1 MNADLIQIV
10 NLVSQQ
16 GTPFKAAAACHPAMV
31 DPNDAPEV
39 TIPFLMIPSQ
49 DESKDDV
56 ANWQKGVK
64 VKNDIQWFNDQIH
77 GFMAAR
83 GNLEDEGV
91 KKAYEKGYSILSN
104 WFAENL

>member
-1 MNADLIQIV
+1 MNTLA
-10 NLVSQQ
+10 N
-16 GTPFKAAAACHPAMV
+16 KK
-31 DPNDAPEV
+31 PEDYRV
-39 TIPFLMIPSQ
+39 VVQMA

-64 VKNDIQWFNDQIH
+64 VKNDVQWFDDQIH